1 VDELSVL
8 VWAPRG
14 RDAAL
19 AAQLLQRGGHTAVAV
34 DDPEQIAELVSRAG
48 CAVITEE
55 ALQPEFRALLVEALA
70 AQPAWSDFPMILFAP
85 RGSGSVEALRAANV
99 FGNVTVLE
107 RPVQTRTLL
116 SAVSAAL
123 RGRRRQYEAR
133 GAIQRRDEFLAML
146 GHELRNPLAAITLAV
161 EDIARQSG
169 DIAARPREILRR
181 QSHHLSRLVEDLL
194 DVTRV
199 TMGKITLKAMP
210 VDLGKLLGRSVQG
223 AQALARQRGGEIVFD
238 GAIRNAIVDGDP
250 VRLEEVFAN
259 LLSNAIKY
267 SPENAR
273 IELRLRADDK
283 TCVVDVIDH
292 GVGIAPEMLPRVFDL
307 FAQADATIDR
317 SAGGLGIGL
326 TLVKSLVELHGG
338 SVLATSLGKGCGS
351 TFTVQLPRS
360 SQQAEPTNEIEI
372 APATAGLRVVVIDDN
387 ADVLELTTIALESE
401 GCQVMTADNGLT
413 GLELLRTQPFD
424 VAFVDIG
431 LPGMDGYEVAR
442 QTRAAGVD
450 ARMIAVSGYGQ
461 DRDRKRAIDAGFDL
475 HLTKPV
481 TVDQMVRATRP

>member
-14 RDAAL
+14 RDATL
-19 AAQLLQRGGHTAVAV
+19 AAQLLQRGGHTAIAV

-48 CAVITEE
+48 CAVVTEE
-55 ALQPEFRALLVEALA
+55 ALQPAFRNLLSEALA

-85 RGSGSVEALRAANV
+85 RGSGSVEALRAASV
-99 FGNVTVLE
+99 LGNVTVLE

-146 GHELRNPLAAITLAV
+146 GHELRNPLAAITLAI
-161 EDIARQSG
+161 EDLGRQFG
-169 DIAARPREILRR
+169 DIGTRPREILRR

-199 TMGKITLKAMP
+199 TMGKITLKEIP
-210 VDLGKLLGRSVQG
+210 IDLGKLLTRSVQG
-223 AQALARQRGGEIVFD
+223 AQPLAHQRGGEIVFD

-259 LLSNAIKY
+259 LLSNAVKY

-273 IELRLRADDK
+273 VEVRLRDHGERYL
-283 TCVVDVIDH
+283 VEVIDH
-292 GVGIAPEMLPRVFDL
+292 GVGISPEMLPRVFDL

-326 TLVKSLVELHGG
+326 TVVKALVELHRGQV
-338 SVLATSLGKGCGS
+338 SATSPGKGHGS
-351 TFTVQLPRS
+351 TFSVDLPRS
-360 SQQAEPTNEIEI
+360 AQKAEPTDEIAT

-387 ADVLELTTIALESE
+387 ADVLELTSIALESE
-401 GCQVMTADNGLT
+401 GCHVMTADNGLT

-431 LPGMDGYEVAR
+431 LPGIDGYEVAR

-461 DRDRKRAIDAGFDL
+461 DRDRKKAIEAGFDL

-481 TVDQMVRATRP
+481 TVDQMVRATRA